1 MKDHHYVKYE
11 RRGAPQWFT
20 ALLIKP
26 IPVKFILT
34 ADQSE
39 TEKDMFA
46 GKKERGKYE
55 SAVFHGLSSKIDI
68 EFMRCRSEVSLLKVP
83 TSD

>member
-1 MKDHHYVKYE
+1 MLNMNE
-11 RRGAPQWFT
+11 GEPPQWFT

-46 GKKERGKYE
+46 GKQKYE
-55 SAVFHGLSSKIDI
+55 NMNQRFSTD
-68 EFMRCRSEVSLLKVP
+68 
-83 TSD
+83 

>member
-1 MKDHHYVKYE
+1 MMKDHHYVKYE

-46 GKKERGKYE
+46 GKQKYE
-55 SAVFHGLSSKIDI
+55 NMNQLFSTD
-68 EFMRCRSEVSLLKVP
+68 
-83 TSD
+83 